1 MNPLSRKTFAS
12 IFIAA
17 VALTG
22 SVAPQASYAEDITS
36 DFEFN
41 VSDDVSISLDSS
53 ANPEDYLVNEKEDG
67 SVQIIFSIDSS
78 SSSSR
83 YEFPIDADYSDIKI
97 FNDGSAIATDS
108 KGEFVFG
115 IASPWAHDA
124 TGQQVPTWFEI
135 SHEGIVQVVD
145 HTSGEFN
152 YPITADP
159 WLGVDL
165 YTNVYISTGG
175 DADGQGWKINATPTT
190 WGKANRAPHIWFAHR
205 DELKTKAGRWNESVQ
220 EQLYCHIAGY
230 PLSLPEYNL
239 ESWRPVV
246 NWSISLAKYRCNPYS
261 GAIS

>member
-12 IFIAA
+12 IFIAV

-97 FNDGSAIATDS
+97 FDDGSAIATDS

-152 YPITADP
+152 IPYH
-159 WLGVDL
+159 
-165 YTNVYISTGG
+165 S
-175 DADGQGWKINATPTT
+175 
-190 WGKANRAPHIWFAHR
+190 R
-205 DELKTKAGRWNESVQ
+205 
-220 EQLYCHIAGY
+220 
-230 PLSLPEYNL
+230 PLARS
-239 ESWRPVV
+239 
-246 NWSISLAKYRCNPYS
+246 
-261 GAIS
+261 